1 MALAVSVSCHLEEPA
16 AIDGLGPDP
25 ATDTL
30 VITPQDITV
39 PVGSVVIFAAPDQT
53 VEGTP
58 VTGPVEW
65 TVAGGQGGTITTMGV
80 FQASGTGD
88 YTVNGKRSGKTG
100 RSKVTVTSSPATLTS
115 VTVAPNAVT
124 LQPGA
129 TFTFA
134 VSGLMSDGSTVPV
147 TGTWTATGGTIDSTG
162 AYHAGSTAGQFRV
175 IVTQQGGTRAD
186 TAAVTISAAAPTL
199 QAVEVT
205 PTSVSLTPG
214 GTQQFNAVGRMSDG
228 SSASVTVT
236 WSETGGS
243 ITSAGRYTAGSTAG
257 SFRVIATQQGGTKA
271 DTSVVTITPAAPTLT
286 GVEVTP
292 SSVNLSPGAGQQ
304 FSAIGRMSDG
314 STSSV
319 SVNWSA
325 TGGTVSGTGAYTAGA
340 TAGTFR
346 VIATQQGGTRA
357 DTASVTIAVPPPTI
371 TLQAIELTPASA
383 SLLTGGTQQFSVV
396 GRMSDNS
403 TSSVAVTWSATGGT
417 VSGSGLYTAG
427 NTPGTW
433 RIIAVEQGGT
443 KADTSTITVSAPAPT
458 LSAVELTPGEREPP
472 DQRVAAV
479 LRRWPHERWQ
489 HLGRERQLDRYRWH
503 DQRGRPVHRRQHAG
517 HFQGHRDSAG
527 RHRGRYLERDDLG
540 AGADVDRHRTHAL
553 ERVAYNWRDPAVLG
567 GRAHERRQYVG
578 RVRQFSET
586 GGTITAGGLYTA
598 GSTAGTFRVIAVRQ
612 GDTKA
617 DTANVTITAPA
628 PTLTAVEV
636 TPTSASLAAGA
647 TQQFTAVGRM
657 SDGSTTSVAVTWSET
672 GGTISGT
679 GLYTAGSIGGTF
691 RVIAVQ
697 QGDTKADTASV
708 TITAAAPTLSAVEVT
723 PATASVAAGATQQ
736 FTAVGRMSDNS
747 TSSVTVT
754 WSATGGT
761 IYDGRAVHGR
771 DAPRAATR

>member
-1 MALAVSVSCHLEEPA
+1 MSSARFESPVNAPFKTVLLAMALAVSVSCHLEEPA

-39 PVGSVVIFAAPDQT
+39 PVGSVVIFAAPDET
-53 VEGTP
+53 IEGTP

-65 TVAGGQGGTITTMGV
+65 TVAGGEGGTITTPACSRRPALAITRST
-80 FQASGTGD
+80 ASAPERPD
-88 YTVNGKRSGKTG
+88 SPRS
-100 RSKVTVTSSPATLTS
+100 RSPTRQPTLTS
-115 VTVAPNAVT
+115 VTVTPDAVT

-175 IVTQQGGTRAD
+175 IVTQQGGTLAD

-214 GTQQFNAVGRMSDG
+214 GMQQFNAVGRMSDG

-243 ITSAGRYTAGSTAG
+243 ITSAGRYTAGNTAG

-325 TGGTVSGTGAYTAGA
+325 TGGTVSGTGAYTAGT

-357 DTASVTIAVPPPTI
+357 DTASVTIAVPPPTV
-371 TLQAIELTPASA
+371 TLAAIELTPASA
-383 SLLTGGTQQFSVV
+383 SLLTGATQQFSAV

-417 VSGSGLYTAG
+417 VSASGLYTAG
-427 NTPGTW
+427 SYARYLAHHRG
-433 RIIAVEQGGT
+433 RAGRHQGGYL
-443 KADTSTITVSAPAPT
+443 DRTVSAPAPT
-458 LSAVELTPGEREPP
+458 LVAVEITP
-472 DQRVAAV
+472 
-479 LRRWPHERWQ
+479 
-489 HLGRERQLDRYRWH
+489 
-503 DQRGRPVHRRQHAG
+503 
-517 HFQGHRDSAG
+517 
-527 RHRGRYLERDDLG
+527 
-540 AGADVDRHRTHAL
+540 
-553 ERVAYNWRDPAVLG
+553 
-567 GRAHERRQYVG
+567 RA
-578 RVRQFSET
+578 
-586 GGTITAGGLYTA
+586 
-598 GSTAGTFRVIAVRQ
+598 
-612 GDTKA
+612 
-617 DTANVTITAPA
+617 
-628 PTLTAVEV
+628 
-636 TPTSASLAAGA
+636 SAS
-647 TQQFTAVGRM
+647 
-657 SDGSTTSVAVTWSET
+657 
-672 GGTISGT
+672 
-679 GLYTAGSIGGTF
+679 
-691 RVIAVQ
+691 
-697 QGDTKADTASV
+697 
-708 TITAAAPTLSAVEVT
+708 
-723 PATASVAAGATQQ
+723 
-736 FTAVGRMSDNS
+736 
-747 TSSVTVT
+747 
-754 WSATGGT
+754 
-761 IYDGRAVHGR
+761 
-771 DAPRAATR
+771 